1 MITKLENKFEDLKE
15 QFSKEQIVLVFAKF
29 EAENLLEETALA
41 LNLLKNTS
49 EEDETKRRFVAL
61 HKQVKEFLELVEDLI
76 EMRKSH
82 GL

>member
-29 EAENLLEETALA
+29 EAEYILEETNLA
-41 LNLLKNTS
+41 LRILTNTS
-49 EEDETKRRFVAL
+49 DEEEIKRRFVVL
-61 HKQVKEFLELVEDLI
+61 NKQVKEFLELVEDLI
-76 EMRKSH
+76 EMRRSH

>member
-29 EAENLLEETALA
+29 EAENLLEETDLA
-41 LNLLKNTS
+41 LKLLKNTS
-49 EEDETKRRFVAL
+49 EEDEIKRRFVVL
-61 HKQVKEFLELVEDLI
+61 NKQVKEFLELVEDLI
-76 EMRKSH
+76 EMRRSH